1 MPPAGPRCTV
11 AHGRPA
17 TDLILWRHADAA
29 DSDIAV
35 NDLECPLTS
44 KGERHAARVAA
55 WVRRR
60 LPSSTRVIASPAR
73 RAQQTAA
80 ILDRKF
86 RTADALWPKSTVD
99 DLLAAARWPEAGD
112 PVLVVGH
119 QPVLG
124 LVAAILLLGQPLG
137 WNIRKGG
144 LGRLRHRY
152 RGDIERVLLVAAL
165 APEFL

>member
-1 MPPAGPRCTV
+1 M
-11 AHGRPA
+11 
-17 TDLILWRHADAA
+17 
-29 DSDIAV
+29 
-35 NDLECPLTS
+35 
-44 KGERHAARVAA
+44 AA
-55 WVRRR
+55 WLRRQ

-86 RTADALWPKSTVD
+86 RTVDALSPKSTVD
-99 DLLAAARWPEAGD
+99 ELLAAADWPEAGD

-124 LVAAILLLGQPLG
+124 LAAASLLFGQPLG

-144 LGRLRHRY
+144 LVWLRHRH
-152 RGDIERVLLVAAL
+152 RGEIERVVLVAAL